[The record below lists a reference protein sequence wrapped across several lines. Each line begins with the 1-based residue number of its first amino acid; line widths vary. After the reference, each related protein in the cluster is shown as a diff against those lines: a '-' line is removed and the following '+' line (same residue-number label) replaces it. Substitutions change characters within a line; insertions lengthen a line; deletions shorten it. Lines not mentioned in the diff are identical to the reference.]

1 MGKIITTVNMKGG
14 VGKTTLTVNL
24 AACLVKNHQQRVL
37 VVDLDTQVSA
47 TLSLIMPQDFAK
59 IRKAGRTLSQLIK
72 QSLYQKDY
80 LNLSVQELVQ
90 SDVCRLPGMDLLP
103 GDIELYD
110 DFLVSEILHYR
121 SIREQGIDFE
131 VVWQKFEQQFVAG
144 ILAPIKDN
152 YDLIILDCAP
162 SYNLLTRSALLS
174 SDFYLMPCRPEP
186 LSIVGTQLLERRIN
200 QLRSLQSNQQIMH
213 SKLLGIVFVAASSN
227 ILNMYYN
234 QVMRRVNDD
243 FSPEQLF
250 KTKIP
255 LDINV
260 AKAVDSFMPVVLNNP
275 NSSGSKAFMKL
286 ADEVIQKINQLI

>member
-24 AACLVKNHQQRVL
+24 AACLAKYHQQRVL

-47 TLSLIMPQDFAK
+47 TLSLISPQDFAK
-59 IRKAGRTLSQLIK
+59 IRRAGRTLSQLIK
-72 QSLYQKDY
+72 QSLYQENR
-80 LNLSVQELVQ
+80 LNLSIQELVQ
-90 SDVCRLPGMDLLP
+90 ASICQLPKLDLLP

-121 SIREQGIDFE
+121 ALRQQDLNFE
-131 VVWQKFEQQFVAG
+131 SVWQGFERDFVAG
-144 ILAPIKDN
+144 ILEPISDN
-152 YDLIILDCAP
+152 YDFIILDCAP
-162 SYNLLTRSALLS
+162 SYNLLTRSALLA
-174 SDFYLMPCRPEP
+174 SDFYLLPCRPEP

-200 QLRSLQSNQQIMH
+200 QLRKSQTSQGMVMRSQ
-213 SKLLGIVFVAASSN
+213 LLGIVFVAASSN

-260 AKAVDSFMPVVLNNP
+260 AKAVDSFMPAVLTNP
-275 NSSGSKAFMKL
+275 NSSGSKAFIKL
-286 ADEVIQKINQLI
+286 ADEVMQKVKN

>member
-24 AACLVKNHQQRVL
+24 AACLAKYHQQRVL

-47 TLSLIMPQDFAK
+47 TLSMISPQDFAK
-59 IRKAGRTLSQLIK
+59 IRRAGRTLSQLIK
-72 QSLYQKDY
+72 QSLYQENR
-80 LNLSVQELVQ
+80 LNLSIQELIQ
-90 SDVCRLPGMDLLP
+90 ASICQLPKLDLLP

-121 SIREQGIDFE
+121 ALRQQDLNFE
-131 VVWQKFEQQFVAG
+131 SVWQGFERDFVAG
-144 ILAPIKDN
+144 ILEPITAN
-152 YDLIILDCAP
+152 YDFIILDCAP
-162 SYNLLTRSALLS
+162 SYNLLTRSALLA

-200 QLRSLQSNQQIMH
+200 QLRKLQTNQGMMMNSQ
-213 SKLLGIVFVAASSN
+213 LLGIVFVAASSN

-260 AKAVDSFMPVVLNNP
+260 AKAVDSFMPAVLTNP
-275 NSSGSKAFMKL
+275 NSSGSKAFIKL
-286 ADEVIQKINQLI
+286 TEEVIQKVS